1 MSHIEKQTD
10 TIKDVIFDAVELKP
24 QLNLLST
31 DMHNNTEAQ
40 KVRELK
46 TDSESSFAL
55 YADLLLLFPAFP

>member
-1 MSHIEKQTD
+1 MSHIEKHTD
-10 TIKDVIFDAVELKP
+10 TIKDVIFDELKP
-24 QLNLLST
+24 QLNLLSI

-46 TDSESSFAL
+46 ADSESSFAL

>member
-1 MSHIEKQTD
+1 MSDIENQTD
-10 TIKDVIFDAVELKP
+10 TIKDLQP
-24 QLNLLST
+24 QLNLLSI

>member
-10 TIKDVIFDAVELKP
+10 TIKDVIFDELKP
-24 QLNLLST
+24 QLNLLSI

-46 TDSESSFAL
+46 TRFRELICSL
-55 YADLLLLFPAFP
+55 C

>member
-1 MSHIEKQTD
+1 MSDIEKQTD

-24 QLNLLST
+24 QLNLLSI